1 MTLDKFVGIKS
12 GRTFKN
18 GIPSSDNPTHSVVQ
32 LRDFDKDND
41 QRPIQWEK
49 LNKTS
54 LASSRVVNV
63 LELNDIVMVA
73 KGPNKKAIL
82 LNTVPDNVVTTQ
94 HFFILKVTESE
105 ALLPEFLV
113 HYLNSSHAQRW
124 MKDNGGGSY
133 QSILSKTTLTQLP
146 LPNISFEQQKLIAET
161 AISVKKEIFLHN
173 QLIKSREQEIDLIF
187 NDVWANLK

>member
-18 GIPSSDNPTHSVVQ
+18 GIPSSNEPTHSVVQ

-54 LASSRVVNV
+54 LASSRIVNV

-105 ALLPEFLV
+105 AFLPEFLV
-113 HYLNSSHAQRW
+113 CYLNSSQAQRW

-133 QSILSKTTLTQLP
+133 QSILSKATLTQLP
-146 LPNISFEQQKLIAET
+146 LPKISLEKQKLIAET
-161 AISVKKEIFLHN
+161 AISVKKEVFLHN
-173 QLIKSREQEIDLIF
+173 QLIKGREQEVDLIF